1 MYINIKA
8 TVEHGG
14 RELIRYNLPT
24 ASGQVI
30 TLEMISYL
38 PPDLYEVTSGNPP
51 LNPTAPIPSIQ
62 GNGIP
67 AGAPPAYHGHTGY
80 YNGNG
85 NGYPPPANGP
95 LIQQL
100 PNQLPAQVLPS
111 PNAPGEYQ

>member
-24 ASGQVI
+24 AEGQVI

-38 PPDLYEVTSGNPP
+38 PPDLYDATSNPSP
-51 LNPTAPIPSIQ
+51 NSTAPIPPMS
-62 GNGIP
+62 GNGMP
-67 AGAPPAYHGHTGY
+67 GGASPPYHGHPGY

-85 NGYPPPANGP
+85 NGYPPLANGL
-95 LIQQL
+95 LIQ
-100 PNQLPAQVLPS
+100 PPSTQLPAQALPS